1 MKHYTNP
8 RIQKAQLFILKMSQY
23 LEIICA
29 MVLIAAILIA
39 FLTIPGNLYNLYLD
53 NGFELSD
60 FIRKSFDLVIGVEL
74 LKMFCR
80 HDIDS
85 VVEVLLFAVARQIVI
100 EHMPVQE
107 TLIGV
112 ASIAILFAIRR
123 FLFVSAL
130 DDPTKIEEKIEKDEY
145 IHQKIAEAVARYKKE
160 AASTSM
166 RDYAQNSI
174 HTKDVEFDFGDKKH
188 LGDNKTGPE

>member
-23 LEIICA
+23 LEIACA
-29 MVLIAAILIA
+29 LILIIAILIA
-39 FLTIPGNLYNLYLD
+39 FLTIPGNLHSLYLD

-130 DDPTKIEEKIEKDEY
+130 DDPSKIEEKLEKDEY
-145 IHQKIAEAVARYKKE
+145 IHQKVAEAIARYKKE
-160 AASTSM
+160 AAATSV
-166 RDYAQNSI
+166 RDYAQNSV
-174 HTKDVEFDFGDKKH
+174 HTRDIDLNIDLEKKS
-188 LGDNKTGPE
+188 GPE